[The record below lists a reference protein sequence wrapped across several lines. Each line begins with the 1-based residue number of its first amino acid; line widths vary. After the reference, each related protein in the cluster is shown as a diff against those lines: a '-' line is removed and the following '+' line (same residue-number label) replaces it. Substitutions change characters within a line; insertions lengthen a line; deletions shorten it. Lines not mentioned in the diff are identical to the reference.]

1 MFSIRVRRLL
11 VVLTLLAPL
20 VAGELG
26 IRALIE
32 SYRLPFAQAHRPDFE
47 IMWANLARAG
57 QVDILILG
65 DSVSQQSIE
74 PTVLERLVQRETG
87 SRVTV
92 FTAASPGGGL
102 GVNASVVEAL
112 AAEHRLPPVLIVGV
126 YSGTL
131 STDSTFQETFSRTPM
146 GRDFTACQVPLSLT
160 ETMDCQLGRISA
172 LWRWR
177 GHLEEV
183 LTAVMQPLSR
193 TDNTDALHLRADG
206 FREGRGRTIAQ
217 LERQLERADLEK
229 RRFTFPPEVGR
240 SWDWLVA
247 TAREEGSIVVPIA
260 FPDTPQ
266 MQKRME
272 EVQPGREGMYREAV
286 DVLETAGGIDF
297 IGVPEYGSWW
307 GDGMARNI
315 NHLSVRGARKFTR
328 QLWGMRD
335 FRSALLSGLGLD
347 TGRAADP

>member
-1 MFSIRVRRLL
+1 MRVRRRLL

-20 VAGELG
+20 IAGEVG
-26 IRALIE
+26 INFLIA
-32 SYRLPFAQAHRPDFE
+32 SHRLPFADAHRPDFE
-47 IMWANLARAG
+47 ITWANLARSG
-57 QVDILILG
+57 PVDILILG
-65 DSVSQQSIE
+65 DSVSQQGIE
-74 PTVLERLVQRETG
+74 PIVMERLIELETG
-87 SRVTV
+87 MRVTV
-92 FTAASPGGGL
+92 FNAASPGGGL
-102 GVNASVVEAL
+102 GVNASIVEEL
-112 AAEHRLPPVLIVGV
+112 ATENRLPPVLIVGV

-146 GRDFTACQVPLSLT
+146 GHVFTACQVPLSLA

-177 GHLEEV
+177 GRLEEV
-183 LTAVMQPLSR
+183 LTAVKQPLSR

-217 LERQLERADLEK
+217 VERQLEQADLEK

-247 TAREEGSIVVPIA
+247 TARDEGSIVIPIA
-260 FPDTPQ
+260 IPDTPQ

-272 EVQPGREGMYREAV
+272 EVQPGRDGMYREAV
-286 DVLETAGGIDF
+286 DVLEKAGGIDF
-297 IGVPEYGSWW
+297 IDVPEYGSWW

-315 NHLSVRGARKFTR
+315 NHLSERGARKFTR
-328 QLWGMRD
+328 QLWGMHD